1 MDLNIEKL
9 QEKHSI
15 KGNACVRTSMFIGG
29 AGKGCGGR
37 CHWRESRC
45 QEKEGRKGGGKEEKW
60 GERAE
65 IERERE
71 EEERGREEEGEGHL
85 PFLVLSGLGGKKEK
99 EKWRE
104 VSLCAGVCECGGA
117 GRASLLRSLF
127 LSLPPQ
133 LQGPASGGTAY

>member
-45 QEKEGRKGGGKEEKW
+45 QEKEGRKGGGKEEKQ

-85 PFLVLSGLGGKKEK
+85 TFSGLVWSGRKE
-99 EKWRE
+99 RE
-104 VSLCAGVCECGGA
+104 REMEGSESVC
-117 GRASLLRSLF
+117 RSV
-127 LSLPPQ
+127 
-133 LQGPASGGTAY
+133 